1 MMTGTLKRDRASPA
15 PWEYRGELM
24 LPAGRTCF
32 IEARVVG
39 EPGNKFFEL
48 RGALV
53 PGLSAV
59 ELEAALVEIER
70 TAAERII
77 REGRSLADLPDDEM
91 PF

>member
-1 MMTGTLKRDRASPA
+1 
-15 PWEYRGELM
+15 
-24 LPAGRTCF
+24 
-32 IEARVVG
+32 
-39 EPGNKFFEL
+39 
-48 RGALV
+48 
-53 PGLSAV
+53 LSAV